1 MVELSKFTS
10 NKKIFSEVV
19 ALGYNQVCSQTL
31 SLGACVNIDEK
42 TKYIV
47 LCNMIKC
54 LSLANLSELFSAFG
68 SCSLTLYF

>member
-42 TKYIV
+42 KYIV
-47 LCNMIKC
+47 LCIMIKC
-54 LSLANLSELFSAFG
+54 LSLSNLSELFSAFG